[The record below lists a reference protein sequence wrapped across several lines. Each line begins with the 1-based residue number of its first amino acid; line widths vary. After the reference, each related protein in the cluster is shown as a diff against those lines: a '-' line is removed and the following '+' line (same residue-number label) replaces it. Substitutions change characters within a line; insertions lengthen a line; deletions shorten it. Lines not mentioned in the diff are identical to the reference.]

1 MLKKMTTA
9 TTALLLAGVLAGCS
23 AGETETTA
31 TPTPT
36 PTLAATPTLKV
47 PEKYTGSSVPL
58 LVNGGQLES
67 GTTATVYRF
76 PGGWDGEPATC
87 DDNGAETR
95 EITINGEG
103 EDQQISFPV
112 TEGVV
117 SWVLV
122 AGDFTTECGGEGS
135 TTTVLIDTDIDVS
148 LGSSTERTPV
158 GQPKEISI
166 VGKKLSAGVPAT
178 ATVDVLGP
186 WATLPEQ
193 AAAGCEDADVA
204 FSDQLQMID
213 EINKVT
219 DTYATQFTPTKAGVY
234 QVVVRIPETA
244 QSTEVDTC
252 ADGTDAATFVVA
264 G

>member
-9 TTALLLAGVLAGCS
+9 TAVLLLAGMLAGCS
-23 AGETETTA
+23 AGETDATTE
-31 TPTPT
+31 PSPT

-47 PEKYTGSSVPL
+47 PEKYTGSNVPL
-58 LVNGGQLES
+58 LVNGGQLEQ

-76 PGGWDGEPATC
+76 PGGWDGLPATC
-87 DDNGAETR
+87 DDNRAETR
-95 EITINGEG
+95 EISITGDG
-103 EDQQISFPV
+103 SDQQISFPV

-135 TTTVLIDTDIDVS
+135 TTTVLIDTAIDVS
-148 LGSSTERTPV
+148 LGSSTERTPI
-158 GQPKEISI
+158 GEPKEISI
-166 VGKKLSAGVPAT
+166 VGKKLSAEVPAT

-193 AAAGCEDADVA
+193 AAAGCEGADVA

-219 DTYATQFTPTKAGVY
+219 DTYTTQFTPTEAGIY
-234 QVVVRIPETA
+234 QVIVRIPETA

-252 ADGTDAATFVVA
+252 ADGTNAATFVVA